1 MKVDIVAFDG
11 MDELDAVG
19 PLEVLRTAAQWGAD
33 FDVKLVALEP
43 GIPTTCAH
51 GLTISADG
59 APRPDADLVIFPG
72 GGWVAQS
79 AKGVRAEVESR
90 RWEPL
95 IRDAESRGAVLASVC
110 TGAMILAKAGALR
123 GRRAA
128 THHNAWTD
136 LEAAG
141 AILVHERVVDDGDRI
156 TAGGVTSGIDL
167 GLWLVER
174 FANRELANNIAAN
187 LEYRAS
193 EHAC

>member
-1 MKVDIVAFDG
+1 MIIDIVVFDG
-11 MDELDAVG
+11 MDELDAIG
-19 PLEVLRTAAQWGAD
+19 PLEVLRTAASWGAD
-33 FDVKLVALEP
+33 FDVRLVTLEP
-43 GIPTTCAH
+43 RATVKCAH
-51 GLTISADG
+51 GLTVSADG
-59 APRPDADLVIFPG
+59 TPRPDADLVIFPG
-72 GGWVAQS
+72 GGWIAQS
-79 AKGVRAEVESR
+79 AEGARAEVESR

-123 GRRAA
+123 GRRAT

-141 AILVHERVVDDGDRI
+141 AILVRERVVDDGDRI

-174 FANRELANNIAAN
+174 FANRELADNIAAN